1 MGLRL
6 PLRPG
11 RGVLFGK
18 IRRDRSACGYE
29 VCQVMGASIPE
40 EGWQRIKRLLE
51 TPDPSNHASPVPAT
65 GEAVPPLQ
73 SPADGLPASKTRLF
87 EEGNVAAAVKKT
99 RKELLKEPDEFITLS
114 SG

>member
-1 MGLRL
+1 
-6 PLRPG
+6 
-11 RGVLFGK
+11 
-18 IRRDRSACGYE
+18 YE

-73 SPADGLPASKTRLF
+73 SPADGLPAK
-87 EEGNVAAAVKKT
+87 
-99 RKELLKEPDEFITLS
+99 
-114 SG
+114 